1 MMYVSFVRS
10 STMNYIDNYVKEYQ
24 DCILNYAKKDD
35 EATLYRCSELG
46 KTFAL
51 KEFSVEEVVTLHQ
64 SCISNLGNLLS
75 EKQVIASFDLLT
87 EVTVQQSLWL
97 KREIELKST
106 AQTKVTQQLM
116 LEKSIISS
124 FPDILIK
131 LSNDLNVI
139 DTNDHFNSLF
149 PHQKFTQKADFL
161 AIFEYQDDI
170 LHLCSYTLNSK
181 QRITR
186 RMNLIS
192 AEQQVLPCEVTL
204 VLLDDVNYKNNGF
217 LCIIRDLSEILQTS
231 AQLEFAHQMIHD
243 VIEAM
248 PVRIYWK
255 DSQHQYLG
263 CNDSYL
269 SDIGL
274 TSEQLLLYK
283 TTTQLPENVANISLD
298 LSVEKEVIEQI
309 VPFHQLER
317 QITLASKQQIFIK
330 ETIHPLRDLQGK
342 IYGIIC
348 CYEDISEIK
357 EKEIENKRLTN
368 NLNQSQRLD
377 SVGRL
382 AGGIAH
388 DFNNMLSVILG
399 YSQLM
404 ERDKNIIKNQDKFI
418 DYLGRISAAA
428 DKAKLL
434 TEKLLTFSRK
444 QVLQPHKIELY
455 DHITQTLTTYA
466 SIIGEDIFI
475 SFNTS
480 GEFWVHADANQIDQV
495 ILNLLVNARDAMV
508 DKKSITQKR
517 IELTLTDAN
526 KGQNV
531 CLSVKDTGV
540 GIPKSIQDQ
549 IFEPFFTTKSDIGTG
564 LGLATVFGIVSQN
577 NGDIVVNSEEGVGT
591 EFLIYWPI
599 DNNTKPLI
607 KKMSDKRL
615 VMPSKKLFKSSI
627 ICIVEDEEPVRN
639 LMESIISSHGYQVI
653 AKESGRSLLH
663 HLEHQSLQPALLISD
678 VILSGEENGK
688 EVSQQ
693 FSSRYPESKVMFVSG
708 YSNDLISKRGI
719 ILDGFSYLHKP
730 FDIDKLISMIDDL
743 LNNDAR
749 VTN

>member
-1 MMYVSFVRS
+1 
-10 STMNYIDNYVKEYQ
+10 MNCIDSYIKEYQ
-24 DCILNYAKKDD
+24 AYILTYAQTAD
-35 EATLYRCSELG
+35 ETTLYSCSELG

-51 KEFSVEEVVTLHQ
+51 KEFSVEDVVTLHQ
-64 SCISNLGNLLS
+64 ACIGNLGHLLS
-75 EKQVIASFDLLT
+75 DKQVIASFDVLT

-97 KREIELKST
+97 KREINLKST
-106 AQTKVTQQLM
+106 AQTKISQQLM

-131 LSNDLNVI
+131 LTSDLNVL
-139 DTNDHFNSLF
+139 DTNDHFNKLF
-149 PHQKFTQKADFL
+149 PQQSFTLKADFL
-161 AIFEYQDDI
+161 SLFEHQDDV
-170 LHLCSYTLNSK
+170 LHLCTYTLNSK

-186 RMNLIS
+186 RMNLVS
-192 AEQQVLPCEVTL
+192 AEQQIFPCEVTF
-204 VLLDDVNYKNNGF
+204 VLLNDVNQKNNGF

-255 DSQHQYLG
+255 NNQHQYLG
-263 CNDSYL
+263 CNSTYL
-269 SDIGL
+269 ADVGL
-274 TSEQLLLYK
+274 TNEQSLLYK
-283 TTTQLPENVANISLD
+283 TTTQLPDAVANIFLD
-298 LSVEKEVIEQI
+298 LSVEEQVIEQI

-317 QITLASKQQIFIK
+317 QITLASKKQIFIK
-330 ETIHPLRDLQGK
+330 ETIHPLKDLQGE

-357 EKEIENKRLTN
+357 EKELENKRLTN
-368 NLNQSQRLD
+368 NLNQSQRLE
-377 SVGRL
+377 SIGRL

-404 ERDKNIIKNQDKFI
+404 ERDKNIVNHQHKFV

-508 DKKSITQKR
+508 EKKSITQKR
-517 IELTLTDAN
+517 IELTLTNAN
-526 KGQNV
+526 KGKNV

-540 GIPKSIQDQ
+540 GIPKNIQDQ
-549 IFEPFFTTKSDIGTG
+549 IFEPFFTTKRDIGTG

-599 DNNTKPLI
+599 DKNIKPAN
-607 KKMSDKRL
+607 KKISGKRL
-615 VMPSKKLFKSSI
+615 ARTMKKPSKSAV

-653 AKESGRSLLH
+653 AKESGHSLLH
-663 HLEHQSLQPALLISD
+663 YLEYNSLQPALLISD
-678 VILSGEENGK
+678 VILSEGENGK

-693 FSSRYPESKVMFVSG
+693 FSSRYPDSKVMFVSG

-719 ILDGFSYLHKP
+719 ILNGFSYLNKP
-730 FDIDKLISMIDDL
+730 FDIDKLISMIDGL
-743 LNNDAR
+743 LNNDPM
-749 VTN
+749 TLN